1 MSEWLKA
8 IILLSI
14 IYILFLSVKKTIWK
28 DGIPPIASK
37 LRIFIGLAVGLIGM
51 VLLVISGLGDAVSG
65 IAPAA
70 LIFAVS
76 ESLVD
81 KNKGKLWNINLD
93 FLCFNLIGTL
103 GFCFIYF
110 KVIPTFMQLFD
121 GFEGLKIPPLTNFIF
136 SNRLWLLTVTLLS
149 AIFLVIKETNPNKKI
164 CLAINIAYLII
175 SYLMICFVVVGLF
188 LPIFSISELK

>member
-1 MSEWLKA
+1 MFEWLKG

-14 IYILFLSVKKTIWK
+14 IYIVFLSAKKTIWK
-28 DGIPPIASK
+28 DGIPPIVSK

-51 VLLVISGLGDAVSG
+51 VLLVISGLDDATSG

-81 KNKGKLWNINLD
+81 KNKGKLWNINLA

-110 KVIPTFMQLFD
+110 KVIPNFIKI
-121 GFEGLKIPPLTNFIF
+121 FEGVKMPPLSNFII
-136 SNRLWLLTVTLLS
+136 STRLWLLTITLLS

-175 SYLMICFVVVGLF
+175 SYLMICLVVVSMF